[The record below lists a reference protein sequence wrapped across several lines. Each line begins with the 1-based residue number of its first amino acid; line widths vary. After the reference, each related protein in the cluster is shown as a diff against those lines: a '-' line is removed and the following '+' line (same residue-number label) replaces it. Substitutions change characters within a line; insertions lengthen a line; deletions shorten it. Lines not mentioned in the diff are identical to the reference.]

1 MTLLTG
7 IAIQRAAR
15 EDRFRLAL
23 LDSRSLLESR
33 VEERTRALREALGQ
47 KDTLFHELNHR
58 VKNNLQIV
66 SSLLQLQ
73 SGKFADPA
81 VVDGFQ
87 SCLRRIRSMSAV
99 HELLY
104 RKEHLAHVDFR
115 DYLNLLCERL
125 SESYG
130 AGQRIRL
137 TVEADPDLLD
147 VELAIPLALFVN
159 EVVSNSFKHAFP
171 DGRSGSIT
179 VGYSS
184 TTERRRLQ
192 ICDNGVGVTGTPSAT
207 SLGLKLAQSL
217 AGQVGGEL
225 TQEPARP
232 GTCTTLKFR
241 PAAVDRNIPRT
252 APA

>member
-1 MTLLTG
+1 M
-7 IAIQRAAR
+7 
-15 EDRFRLAL
+15 
-23 LDSRSLLESR
+23 
-33 VEERTRALREALGQ
+33 
-47 KDTLFHELNHR
+47 
-58 VKNNLQIV
+58 KNNLQIV

-159 EVVSNSFKHAFP
+159 EIVSNSFKHAFP
-171 DGRSGSIT
+171 DGRGGSIT

-184 TTERRRLQ
+184 TAERRRLQ
-192 ICDNGVGVTGTPSAT
+192 ICDDGVGVTGAAVRDVARPEARTIARRPGRRRTHAGSGTARHLHDAEIPAGGRRSQHPAHGAGLTSAPRAGVHPRRSSQPSRFSAASTHERSLRPSAI
-207 SLGLKLAQSL
+207 SAVCFSSAACFDLAS
-217 AGQVGGEL
+217 V
-225 TQEPARP
+225 
-232 GTCTTLKFR
+232 
-241 PAAVDRNIPRT
+241 
-252 APA
+252 